1 MSGEG
6 FQDVLVGKDG
16 GPKVSLSQP
25 IAPNKPVT
33 TIDTMPVHQQETQR
47 QWGMY
52 GSLFMRDKPA
62 VLPFQGRT
70 GGWGSIRSVKGILWQ
85 EGRLAQVVVER

>member
-33 TIDTMPVHQQETQR
+33 TIDAMPVHQQETQR

-62 VLPFQGRT
+62 VPPFQGRT
-70 GGWGSIRSVKGILWQ
+70 GGSGSVRT
-85 EGRLAQVVVER
+85 EGDPLAGEPIGAGRC